1 MNTDLPEPRLEF
13 TFTGK
18 VTEGPRTLLGAMLVG
33 GPQISRAKSGRGW
46 RVEGSVGGWWRE
58 WGQGDGW

>member
-13 TFTGK
+13 TFTVK
-18 VTEGPRTLLGAMLVG
+18 VTEGPRALLGAMLVG

-46 RVEGSVGGWWRE
+46 GVEGSVGGWWEER
-58 WGQGDGW
+58 GQGDGW